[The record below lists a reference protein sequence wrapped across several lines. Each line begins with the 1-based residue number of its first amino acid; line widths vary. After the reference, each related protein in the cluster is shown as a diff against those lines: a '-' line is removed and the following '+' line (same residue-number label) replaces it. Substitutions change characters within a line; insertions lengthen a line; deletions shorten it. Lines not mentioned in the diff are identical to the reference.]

1 MQNIKVL
8 GIDLAK
14 DIFQLHG
21 VDAAGKQVLKKRIER
36 NKLHEY
42 IGN

>member
-1 MQNIKVL
+1 MSNIKVL

-21 VDAAGKQVLKKRIER
+21 TDAKGTFNSSCFEPIDVIT
-36 NKLHEY
+36 
-42 IGN
+42 

>member
-21 VDAAGKQVLKKRIER
+21 VDVAGKQVWKC
-36 NKLHEY
+36 NKLSDGCY
-42 IGN
+42 LL